1 MVSKVERSDK
11 MRKGR
16 RFGGR
21 EAKLASFRKGLKM
34 RGDFLEDLYLSFIAL
49 GRRRVRHCEILHEME
64 SKGWNRRTIIRKVK
78 QALKEDVLKKI
89 EVSKAETY
97 YEMLKLKVENEPLEL
112 AKKAWTTC
120 QDTHWYYFQ
129 HGLMEQYVLGLPHK
143 RLFAF
148 TAEDEKAGK
157 QLTPF
162 EHKLLKCLLGLIET
176 ASDVY
181 VNLRLS
187 LVLRRKKVFY
197 KNVNVVRQIIIADLS
212 DSLFN
217 DIFDEM
223 GFFNGEI
230 KRITEDELL
239 QIQKRHNPTI
249 MKRINRFAK
258 MLECEKVQWIEDIRK
273 SYREQYEEAIKEIFP
288 TLCVLLV
295 PSRTLLSD

>member
-1 MVSKVERSDK
+1 MVTKVERSDK

-16 RFGGR
+16 HFGGR
-21 EAKLASFRKGLKM
+21 EAQLASFRKGLKM
-34 RGDFLEDLYLSFIAL
+34 RADFLEDLYLSFIAL

-78 QALKEDVLKKI
+78 QALKEDILTKI

-97 YEMLKLKVENEPLEL
+97 YEMLKLKVEYEPLEL
-112 AKKAWTTC
+112 AKKAWATC
-120 QDTHWYYFQ
+120 QDAHWYYFQ

-143 RLFAF
+143 RLLAF
-148 TAEDEKAGK
+148 TDENEEARK

-187 LVLRRKKVFY
+187 LVLRRKKIFY
-197 KNVNVVRQIIIADLS
+197 KNVNIVRQIIIADLS

-217 DIFDEM
+217 DIFDQT

-230 KRITEDELL
+230 KRITKDELL

-249 MKRINRFAK
+249 LKRINRFAK
-258 MLECEKVQWIEDIRK
+258 TLEYEKVQRIEDIRN
-273 SYREQYEEAIKEIFP
+273 SYQEQYEEAIKEIFR
-288 TLCVLLV
+288 TLCILLV
-295 PSRTLLSD
+295 PSTTLLSD